1 MPLRYDEKASDI
13 LEVAKRISRN
23 LEHFYLGAEHIALA
37 SLEVDGTLRGS
48 IAGSGVDVEA
58 LPDTVKAVGTPGD
71 RAFSHQPETPRC
83 KRVIKQAENVALA
96 LRAYKIE
103 PVHFLIAVLREGKGV
118 FPISLEQLGISPS
131 ELLSSIENACKG
143 GSFRGENMGSVSSS
157 SSSSNS
163 SNKSDSNT
171 DNPKS
176 ASGKGNS
183 KTPLLDKYAR
193 NIIEV
198 VKTGKVDP
206 VVGRDEEILRILQVI
221 SRKGKN
227 NPVLTGEAGVGKT
240 AVVFGLAQRI
250 ASGKVPDSIKD
261 KIIMD
266 LPMTNLVAGAKHRG
280 EFEERLQAI
289 MKEVSSN
296 PNIIVFIDE
305 LHTIVGAGDSSGG
318 MDASNILKPM
328 LARGEFP
335 IIGATTT
342 DEYRK
347 YIEKDPALERR
358 FQPVYI
364 CEPSEDDTYKI
375 LQGIKS
381 KYEKHHGVYFDDK
394 ALLSAI
400 KLSVRYL
407 PDRNLPDKAIDLIDE
422 AAAKVKMAVA
432 ASGDSNSKVEV
443 KEEAIAEVVSLW
455 TGIPVSKMTGE
466 EKERLL
472 KLEEHLK
479 NRVIGQDEAVTTVA
493 KTIRMVRMGLSNPN
507 RPGGIFLFLGPTG
520 VGKTE
525 LAKAL
530 ADFLFGSEKEMI
542 RLDMSEFMEKH
553 AIARLI
559 GSPPGYVGHEEDGQL
574 TSSVRAKPYSVV
586 LLDEVEKAHPEV
598 FDLFLQVFD
607 DGRLT
612 DSKGRTVN
620 FTNTIII
627 LTSNIGSSKVD
638 ENGNSVL
645 VDSRNEEVRE
655 QVMRELRKHF
665 RPEFINRIDEIILF
679 NPLEKEA
686 LKGIVDITV
695 ADIVKRVKDKGI
707 TLTFDESAIDL
718 FLDKG
723 YNRAYGAR
731 PLKRAVQNYLT
742 KPLAEQM
749 LQIEIGENY
758 KYDIRAFANS
768 TGDGLDFV
776 IQGSGNNSSSSSFKN
791 SRDDIEPTGRFEN
804 NSKRDFPN
812 FDGES
817 TSAFGGTYIGE

>member
-1 MPLRYDEKASDI
+1 MPLRYDENASNI

-37 SLEVDGTLRGS
+37 SLEVDGNLRGT
-48 IAGSGVDVEA
+48 IASSGVDVEA

-83 KRVIKQAENVALA
+83 RRVIKQAENVALS

-118 FPISLEQLGISPS
+118 FYISLEELGISPS
-131 ELLSSIENACKG
+131 ELLSNLEEACKG
-143 GSFRGENMGSVSSS
+143 GSFRGENMGSISSSGYSSNSS
-157 SSSSNS
+157 SSSSNKNH
-163 SNKSDSNT
+163 SNPNNQKQM
-171 DNPKS
+171 
-176 ASGKGNS
+176 SGKGS

-206 VVGRDEEILRILQVI
+206 VIGRDEEILRILQVI

-289 MKEVSSN
+289 MKEVSTN

-432 ASGDSNSKVEV
+432 ATGDSNAKVEV

-758 KYDIRAFANS
+758 KYNIKAFANS

-776 IQGSGNNSSSSSFKN
+776 IEGNGASPSLNNS
-791 SRDDIEPTGRFEN
+791 RDIEPTGRFDN
-804 NSKRDFPN
+804 QRRDFPN

>member
-1 MPLRYDEKASDI
+1 MPLRYDENASNI

-37 SLEVDGTLRGS
+37 SLEVDGNLRGT
-48 IAGSGVDVEA
+48 IASCGVDVEG
-58 LPDTVKAVGTPGD
+58 LPEIVKATATPSD

-83 KRVIKQAENVALA
+83 RRVIKQAENVALS
-96 LRAYKIE
+96 LKAYKIE
-103 PVHFLIAVLREGKGV
+103 PVHFLISVLKEGKGV
-118 FPISLEQLGISPS
+118 FWIALEQLEISPS
-131 ELLSSIENACKG
+131 ELLSNLENACRG
-143 GSFRGENMGSVSSS
+143 GSFRGENMGNVSSSSYSSS
-157 SSSSNS
+157 SSSSSKSS
-163 SNKSDSNT
+163 SNLNNQK
-171 DNPKS
+171 PV
-176 ASGKGNS
+176 SGKGS

-206 VVGRDEEILRILQVI
+206 VIGRDEEILRILQVI

-432 ASGDSNSKVEV
+432 ASGDSSAKVEV

-472 KLEEHLK
+472 KLEDHLK

-707 TLTFDESAIDL
+707 TLTFDESAIEL

-758 KYDIRAFANS
+758 KYNIKAFANS

-776 IQGSGNNSSSSSFKN
+776 IEGNNGGVPPSLNN
-791 SRDDIEPTGRFEN
+791 SRDNIEPTGRFDN
-804 NSKRDFPN
+804 QRRDFPN

-817 TSAFGGTYIGE
+817 TSAFSGTYIGE

>member
-1 MPLRYDEKASDI
+1 MPLRYDENASNI
-13 LEVAKRISRN
+13 VEVAKRISRN

-37 SLEVDGTLRGS
+37 SLEVDGNLRGT
-48 IAGSGVDVEA
+48 IASSGVDVEG
-58 LPDTVKAVGTPGD
+58 LPEIVKATATPGD

-83 KRVIKQAENVALA
+83 RRVIKQAENIALS
-96 LRAYKIE
+96 LKAYKIE
-103 PVHFLIAVLREGKGV
+103 PVHFLISVLKEGKGV
-118 FPISLEQLGISPS
+118 FWIALEQLEISPA
-131 ELLSSIENACKG
+131 ELLANLENACRG
-143 GSFRGENMGSVSSS
+143 GSFRGENMGNVSSS
-157 SSSSNS
+157 SYSSSSSPLSKNS
-163 SNKSDSNT
+163 SNPNNQNQQNK
-171 DNPKS
+171 KV
-176 ASGKGNS
+176 S

-206 VVGRDEEILRILQVI
+206 VIGRDEEILRILQVI

-289 MKEVSSN
+289 MKEVSTN

-432 ASGDSNSKVEV
+432 TSGDSSAKVEV

-472 KLEEHLK
+472 KLEDHLK

-758 KYDIRAFANS
+758 KYNIKAFANS

-776 IQGSGNNSSSSSFKN
+776 IEGNGASPSLNN
-791 SRDDIEPTGRFEN
+791 SRDNIASTGRFDN
-804 NSKRDFPN
+804 QRRDFPN